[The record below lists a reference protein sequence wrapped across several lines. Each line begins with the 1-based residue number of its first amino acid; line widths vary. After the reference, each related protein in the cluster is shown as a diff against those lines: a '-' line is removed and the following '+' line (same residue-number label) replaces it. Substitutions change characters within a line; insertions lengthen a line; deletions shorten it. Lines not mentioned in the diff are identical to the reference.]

1 MTTFEFCGIVDSAY
15 FEEAIAMLKCHK
27 YKIRQDKDGRW
38 STYVRK
44 EGEDRKLIRKSSKE
58 ELVKALKEF
67 YAYGGRTF
75 KDIYKEWRSYHDKM
89 VCNNSI
95 SKYDSDEKRYFS
107 QGQFL
112 EKQMK
117 TLTEDDVKVFIKETI
132 DEQKLCKSAS
142 KKLFYYVKD
151 TFDFAFRHN
160 YITVNPIVNLSAKDF
175 YKYASGTTRVKHPT
189 IKEEDLARL
198 LAKYDADLV
207 KNPNYIPL
215 YALKLA
221 ALTGMRAGELA
232 GLKWEDVK
240 GAYIL
245 VRRSQKYDPATREYY
260 ISDTKTGNERVF
272 PITEK
277 IRALLNTLRLING
290 SSLYLFGN
298 GDEPTTYRILCSC
311 MKNKCR
317 QIGMASHGI
326 HDYRRTVN
334 SMMARNGVPV
344 TTRAALLGHS
354 EAVNLKYYTYDI
366 SGLEEKMAVIEKVN
380 TQMNTDEKE
389 DA

>member
-15 FEEAIAMLKCHK
+15 FEEAITMLKCHK

-107 QGQFL
+107 QGEFL

-117 TLTEDDVKVFIKETI
+117 ILTEDDVKVFIKETI
-132 DEQKLCKSAS
+132 DKQHLCKSAS

-160 YITVNPIVNLSAKDF
+160 YITVNPIVNLS
-175 YKYASGTTRVKHPT
+175 Y
-189 IKEEDLARL
+189 
-198 LAKYDADLV
+198 
-207 KNPNYIPL
+207 
-215 YALKLA
+215 
-221 ALTGMRAGELA
+221 
-232 GLKWEDVK
+232 
-240 GAYIL
+240 
-245 VRRSQKYDPATREYY
+245 
-260 ISDTKTGNERVF
+260 
-272 PITEK
+272 
-277 IRALLNTLRLING
+277 
-290 SSLYLFGN
+290 
-298 GDEPTTYRILCSC
+298 
-311 MKNKCR
+311 
-317 QIGMASHGI
+317 
-326 HDYRRTVN
+326 
-334 SMMARNGVPV
+334 
-344 TTRAALLGHS
+344 
-354 EAVNLKYYTYDI
+354 
-366 SGLEEKMAVIEKVN
+366 
-380 TQMNTDEKE
+380 
-389 DA
+389 